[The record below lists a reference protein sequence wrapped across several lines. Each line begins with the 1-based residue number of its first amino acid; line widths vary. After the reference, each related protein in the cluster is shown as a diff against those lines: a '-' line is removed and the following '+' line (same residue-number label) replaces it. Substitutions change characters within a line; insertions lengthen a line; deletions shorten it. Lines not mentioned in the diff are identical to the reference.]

1 MQPIAQSSAAAS
13 RIETNERQLFNDL
26 KALNISVTAY
36 NKQVSKI
43 SGPDQFKSLER
54 LRLDS
59 PPELT
64 IITAIGK
71 RKLEIT
77 GLNIS
82 MMPQSSGA
90 GLSDASQQYE
100 QRNIPYDSHTEPE
113 SAGKALV
120 PADDVSANSGNTLT
134 SLKRPSTADSD
145 TESSTDISDT
155 ESSTDISDT
164 ESSTYDSDTESIFQ
178 KALTAE
184 ASGTAAND
192 AVSVN
197 DQQLQN
203 IAPNNRQ
210 PDIIA
215 PIKAEIIQCQA
226 NYLELKLATSF
237 GCYIRD
243 VSFSPT
249 SKNLIVNGRD
259 DENDY
264 SLSIWRQGA
273 DGNWLPKGKVKSS
286 DVIFR
291 YQLNQSENT
300 LLSIS
305 YDGKLTMSTLNKD
318 GRWQEAV
325 VLEHT
330 TTNEND
336 PRVKADFSPLQDK
349 MMSYDPQTGE
359 INVLREDSNGCWT
372 PLTQAKE
379 ISHCQQTVT
388 QQAPFQ
394 ATNHYLLTYQGT
406 TATIWSCSDESHCL
420 EEKKVIEC
428 NGQIGGVQLSHDEQ
442 HAVIFTEGGQ
452 AIFLGCDV
460 DGNWSQIGEISHPE
474 WSMNEDNQPCANPV
488 CEASFNASGH
498 LALTRDIDNTFIISG
513 YDANCDANDNPWVG
527 KTKIHR
533 CAEAKFSA
541 SGRKLLANSG
551 IGSFKL
557 WDYNSSDHRRVNGQT
572 INHSGSHKAIF
583 SPSENLL
590 LSYGNETNFA
600 CIWGH
605 DEDGDLV
612 EKARICHQGGIDYA
626 AFNAQEDCVLTRSR
640 DRTVKIQALGSQ
652 GKWQEQLVVQHR
664 NSIMDARFSPSG
676 RLAYTVSLD
685 DTACI
690 LGRNDNGQWMKLAVT
705 NSDADFIRDASFNEL
720 ENHFLTYGNKMN
732 KKDKHQPGLVQLWD
746 DITGLVQLDRKCW
759 TEKEQIN
766 GLVQLWGIGD
776 DGKWSKKEQ
785 IKLDHPVKSAKF
797 SPDGDHLLIYC
808 NDGMF
813 PIAGFLKGGTA
824 LLWKIPA
831 SPRQEADH
839 T

>member
-1 MQPIAQSSAAAS
+1 MQPIAQGSSAAS

-26 KALNISVTAY
+26 KTLNKSVAAY
-36 NKQVSKI
+36 NKQVSEI

-64 IITAIGK
+64 FITAIGK
-71 RKLEIT
+71 RKLEII
-77 GLNIS
+77 GLNVS
-82 MMPQSSGA
+82 MVPQSPDI
-90 GLSDASQQYE
+90 GLADASQQHDE
-100 QRNIPYDSHTEPE
+100 QQNIPYDSYTEPE
-113 SAGKALV
+113 PTDNTMGPAGAI
-120 PADDVSANSGNTLT
+120 SANSGHTLT
-134 SLKRPSTADSD
+134 RPSTDDSYTESSTDYSDTESSTDDSYTESSTDTSD
-145 TESSTDISDT
+145 TESSTDIISRT
-155 ESSTDISDT
+155 KPSTDFI
-164 ESSTYDSDTESIFQ
+164 
-178 KALTAE
+178 
-184 ASGTAAND
+184 SGTKAID
-192 AVSVN
+192 
-197 DQQLQN
+197 
-203 IAPNNRQ
+203 
-210 PDIIA
+210 
-215 PIKAEIIQCQA
+215 PIKARIMQCQA
-226 NYLELKLATSF
+226 NYLELRLATGV

-249 SKNLIVNGRD
+249 SKNLIINGRD
-259 DENDY
+259 DENEF
-264 SLSIWRQGA
+264 SLSVWRQGA

-286 DVIFR
+286 DAIFR

-300 LLSIS
+300 LLSMS

-349 MMSYDPQTGE
+349 MISYDPQSGE
-359 INVLREDSNGCWT
+359 INVLREDSNGRWT
-372 PLTQAKE
+372 PLTQTKE
-379 ISHCQQTVT
+379 ISHCQQTVPH
-388 QQAPFQ
+388 QVPFE

-406 TATIWSCSDESHCL
+406 TATIWGCSDETHCL
-420 EEKKVIEC
+420 EEQKVIEC
-428 NGQIGGVQLSHDEQ
+428 NRQIAGAQLSHDER
-442 HAVIFTEGGQ
+442 HTVIFTEGGQ

-460 DGNWSQIGEISHPE
+460 DGNWSQIGEICHPE
-474 WSMNEDNQPCANPV
+474 WSMNEDNQPCAKPI
-488 CEASFNASGH
+488 CEAAFNASGH
-498 LALTRDIDNTFIISG
+498 LALTRDTDNTFIISG
-513 YDANCDANDNPWVG
+513 YDANCDANDNPWVV

-557 WDYNSSDHRRVNGQT
+557 WDYNSTDHRLVNGQT
-572 INHSGSHKAIF
+572 FYHSGSHKAIF

-600 CIWGH
+600 CIWGNY
-605 DEDGDLV
+605 EEGDLV
-612 EKARICHQGGIDYA
+612 EKTRIYHQGGIDYA

-640 DRTVKIQALGSQ
+640 DRTVKIQALDSQ

-664 NSIMDARFSPSG
+664 NSIMDARFSRSG
-676 RLAYTVSLD
+676 RLAYTISLD

-690 LGRNDNGQWMKLAVT
+690 LGHNDNGQWVKLAVT
-705 NSDADFIRDASFNEL
+705 DSDADFIRDASFNEL

-732 KKDKHQPGLVQLWD
+732 RKDKHQP
-746 DITGLVQLDRKCW
+746 
-759 TEKEQIN
+759 

-785 IKLDHPVKSAKF
+785 IKLDHPVKLAKF

-808 NDGMF
+808 NDGIF
-813 PIAGFLKGGTA
+813 SFAGFLKGGIA

-831 SPRQEADH
+831 SPGQE
-839 T
+839 